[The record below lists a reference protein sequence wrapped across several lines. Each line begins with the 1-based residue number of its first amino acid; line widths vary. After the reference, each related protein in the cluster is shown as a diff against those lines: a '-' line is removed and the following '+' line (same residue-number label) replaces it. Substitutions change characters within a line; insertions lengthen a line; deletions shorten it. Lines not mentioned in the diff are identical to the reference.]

1 MSYITSAGNMPSK
14 ILYINSE
21 DASQYLATKLNNDGT
36 TSSLNCYFQYILKE
50 SIEIPLNQRAVISL
64 NSATVPYS
72 FYNIRQDV
80 NDTIDIKITNT
91 TTGFNYTPTP
101 LILPDGNYDVYSLA
115 EYIKTE
121 LNNFT
126 GVYQKTSHSIE
137 YTFDMVFSTD
147 TQKYTYSIQPKG
159 TSEGET
165 MRMELLFN
173 TGDNAFK
180 KPYIELGFRVRDV
193 ILQSGTPAGSV
204 GTIQSDNVVDMNGS
218 VHGVYIRTNL
228 VSDGTLDSQNGV
240 FSNILA
246 RLPINVNSGGII
258 FATPNNAIHKSLVDL
273 RSISQ
278 LTIRLTDD
286 RNRLLDLNGLH
297 FQIAIE
303 INFVYGEK
311 PINTPDGRNID
322 DSFYGVRSD
331 TSAQQRIKNAKL
343 QAEHQIQMDK
353 LTRNKKPVG
362 RPRKVGRP
370 KGSTK
375 IKEVV

>member
-21 DASQYLATKLNNDGT
+21 DASQYLATKLNADGT
-36 TSSLNCYFQYILKE
+36 TSPLNCYFNYILKE
-50 SIEIPLNQRAVISL
+50 NIEIPLNQRAVISL
-64 NSATVPYS
+64 NSATIPYS

-80 NDTIDIKITNT
+80 NDSIDIKITNT

-115 EYIKTE
+115 EYITTE
-121 LNNFT
+121 INKASGAYQDT
-126 GVYQKTSHSIE
+126 GNKVD
-137 YTFDMVFSTD
+137 YTFAMVFSTD
-147 TQKYTYSIQPKG
+147 NQKYTYTATPKG
-159 TSEGET
+159 TMSGENIKI
-165 MRMELLFN
+165 ELLFH
-173 TGDNAFK
+173 TGVNAFK
-180 KPYIELGFRVRDV
+180 RPYIELGFRVRDV
-193 ILQSGTPAGSV
+193 EITNASPV
-204 GTIQSDNVVDMNGS
+204 ISDNVVDMNGS

-258 FATPNNAIHKSLVDL
+258 FATPNNASHKSLVDL

-297 FQIAIE
+297 FQIAVE

-311 PINTPDGRNID
+311 PINTPNGRNID
-322 DSFYGVRSD
+322 DSFYGVKSD
-331 TSAQQRIKNAKL
+331 TTAQQRIQNAKL
-343 QAEHQIQMDK
+343 QAEHQLEMEK
-353 LTRNKKPVG
+353 LQRNKKPVG

>member
-1 MSYITSAGNMPSK
+1 MSYTSSAGNMPSK

-115 EYIKTE
+115 EYIKNA
-121 LNNFT
+121 LNT
-126 GVYQKTSHSIE
+126 GVYQNVPNKIE
-137 YTFDMVFSTD
+137 YTFEMTFSTD
-147 TQKYTYSIQPKG
+147 TQKYTYTATPKG
-159 TSEGET
+159 AMSGENIKI
-165 MRMELLFN
+165 EILFDS
-173 TGDNAFK
+173 GVNAIK

-193 ILQSGTPAGSV
+193 EITNASAV
-204 GTIQSDNVVDMNGS
+204 ISDNVVDMNGS

-240 FSNILA
+240 FSNILS

-258 FATPNNAIHKSLVDL
+258 FATPNQASHKSVVDL

-303 INFVYGEK
+303 INFIYGEK
-311 PINTPDGRNID
+311 PINTPEGRNID
-322 DSFYGVRSD
+322 DSFYAVHSD
-331 TSAQQRIKNAKL
+331 TTAQQRIQNAKL
-343 QAEHQIQMDK
+343 QAEHKIEMER
-353 LTRNKKPVG
+353 LRANKRPVG

-375 IKEVV
+375 IIEN

>member
-1 MSYITSAGNMPSK
+1 MSYTMSAGNMPSK

-50 SIEIPLNQRAVISL
+50 SIEIPLNQRAIISL

-72 FYNIRQDV
+72 FYNIRKDV

-115 EYIKTE
+115 EYIKTA
-121 LNNFT
+121 LNT
-126 GVYQKTSHSIE
+126 GVYQNVPNKIE
-137 YTFDMVFSTD
+137 YTFEMTFSTD
-147 TQKYTYSIQPKG
+147 NQKYTYTATPKG
-159 TSEGET
+159 AMSGENIKI
-165 MRMELLFN
+165 EILFD
-173 TGDNAFK
+173 TGVNAIK

-193 ILQSGTPAGSV
+193 EITNASAV
-204 GTIQSDNVVDMNGS
+204 ISDNVVDMNGS

-258 FATPNNAIHKSLVDL
+258 FATPNNASHKSLVDL

-311 PINTPDGRNID
+311 PIYTPDGRNID

-331 TSAQQRIKNAKL
+331 TTSQQRIKNAKL
-343 QAEHQIQMDK
+343 QAEHQIEMDR

-375 IKEVV
+375 IKEDV

>member
-21 DASQYLATKLNNDGT
+21 DASQYLATKLNFDGT
-36 TSSLNCYFQYILKE
+36 TSSLNCYFNYILKE
-50 SIEIPLNQRAVISL
+50 CIEIPLNQRAVISL
-64 NSATVPYS
+64 SSATIPYS

-80 NDTIDIKITNT
+80 NDSIDIKLTNVT
-91 TTGFNYTPTP
+91 TAFTYTPDP

-115 EYIKTE
+115 EYITTE
-121 LNNFT
+121 LNNPAGDYQDT
-126 GVYQKTSHSIE
+126 GNKIE
-137 YTFDMVFSTD
+137 YTFAMEFSTD
-147 TQKYTYSIQPKG
+147 TQKYSYSATPKG
-159 TSEGET
+159 SMEGET
-165 MRMELLFN
+165 IRIDILFD
-173 TGDNAFK
+173 TGLNAFK
-180 KPYIELGFRVRDV
+180 KPFIELGFRVRD
-193 ILQSGTPAGSV
+193 IPIGS
-204 GTIQSDNVVDMNGS
+204 TAIKSDNVVDMNGS
-218 VHGVYIRTNL
+218 IHGVYIRTNL

-258 FATPNNAIHKSLVDL
+258 FATPNEATHKSLVDL

-303 INFVYGEK
+303 ISFVYGQK
-311 PINTPDGRNID
+311 PINTPDGRNMD
-322 DSFYGVRSD
+322 DSYYSVSSD
-331 TSAQQRIKNAKL
+331 VSAKQRIQNAH
-343 QAEHQIQMDK
+343 QEAQHQIQMDK
-353 LTRNKKPVG
+353 LIRNRRPVG

-375 IKEVV
+375 NED

>member
-1 MSYITSAGNMPSK
+1 MSYTMSAGNMPSK

-21 DASQYLATKLNNDGT
+21 DATQYLATKLNNDGT
-36 TSSLNCYFQYILKE
+36 TSPLNCYFNYIIE
-50 SIEIPLNQRAVISL
+50 EPIEIPMNQRAVISL

-91 TTGFNYTPTP
+91 TTAFSYTPTP

-115 EYIKTE
+115 DYISTE
-121 LNNFT
+121 LNKASGAYQDT
-126 GVYQKTSHSIE
+126 GNKIE
-137 YTFDMVFSTD
+137 YTFAMEFSTD
-147 TQKYTYSIQPKG
+147 TQKYTYSATPKG
-159 TSEGET
+159 SMEGENIKIDI
-165 MRMELLFN
+165 LFDS
-173 TGDNAFK
+173 GVNAFK
-180 KPYIELGFRVRDV
+180 KPFIELGFRVRDV
-193 ILQSGTPAGSV
+193 EITNASSV
-204 GTIQSDNVVDMNGS
+204 LSDNVVDMNGS
-218 VHGVYIRTNL
+218 IHGVYIRTNL

-258 FATPNNAIHKSLVDL
+258 FATPNNASHKSVVDL

-278 LTIRLTDD
+278 LTVRLTDD

-303 INFVYGEK
+303 INFIYGEK
-311 PINTPDGRNID
+311 PMNTPDGRNID
-322 DSFYGVRSD
+322 DSFYSVSSD
-331 TSAQQRIKNAKL
+331 TTPQQRIQNAQQQQKL
-343 QAEHQIQMDK
+343 QEEIQR
-353 LTRNKKPVG
+353 LQRNKRGVG

-375 IKEVV
+375 IIEEV

>member
-1 MSYITSAGNMPSK
+1 MSYTSSAGNMPSK

-115 EYIKTE
+115 EYIKNA
-121 LNNFT
+121 LNT
-126 GVYQKTSHSIE
+126 GVYQNVPNKIE
-137 YTFDMVFSTD
+137 YTFEMTFSTD
-147 TQKYTYSIQPKG
+147 TQKYTYTATPKG
-159 TSEGET
+159 AMSGENIKI
-165 MRMELLFN
+165 EILFDS
-173 TGDNAFK
+173 GVNAIK

-193 ILQSGTPAGSV
+193 EITNASAV
-204 GTIQSDNVVDMNGS
+204 ISDNVVDMNGS

-240 FSNILA
+240 FSNILS

-258 FATPNNAIHKSLVDL
+258 FATPNQASHKSVVD
-273 RSISQ
+273 
-278 LTIRLTDD
+278 
-286 RNRLLDLNGLH
+286 
-297 FQIAIE
+297 
-303 INFVYGEK
+303 
-311 PINTPDGRNID
+311 
-322 DSFYGVRSD
+322 
-331 TSAQQRIKNAKL
+331 
-343 QAEHQIQMDK
+343 
-353 LTRNKKPVG
+353 
-362 RPRKVGRP
+362 
-370 KGSTK
+370 
-375 IKEVV
+375 

>member
-36 TSSLNCYFQYILKE
+36 TSPLNCYFQYTLKE
-50 SIEIPLNQRAVISL
+50 SIEIPMNQRAVISL
-64 NSATVPYS
+64 NSATIPYS

-80 NDTIDIKITNT
+80 NDTIDIKLTNT

-101 LILPDGNYDVYSLA
+101 LVLPDGNYDVYSLA
-115 EYIKTE
+115 DYIATQ
-121 LNNFT
+121 LNK
-126 GVYQKTSHSIE
+126 GVYQDSGNKIE
-137 YTFDMVFSTD
+137 YTFSMEFSTD
-147 TQKYTYSIQPKG
+147 TQKYTYTATPKG
-159 TSEGET
+159 SMSGENIKIDI
-165 MRMELLFN
+165 LFD
-173 TGDNAFK
+173 TGINSFK
-180 KPYIELGFRVRDV
+180 KPFIELGFRVRDV
-193 ILQSGTPAGSV
+193 AITNASSV
-204 GTIQSDNVVDMNGS
+204 LSDNVVDMNGS
-218 VHGVYIRTNL
+218 IHGVYIRTNL

-246 RLPINVNSGGII
+246 RMPINVNSGGII
-258 FATPNNAIHKSLVDL
+258 FATPNEASHKSLVDL

-331 TSAQQRIKNAKL
+331 TSAQQRIQNAKL
-343 QAEHQIQMDK
+343 QAEHKIEMER
-353 LTRNKKPVG
+353 LRANKRPVG

-375 IKEVV
+375 IIDKE

>member
-1 MSYITSAGNMPSK
+1 MSYTGNMPSK

-115 EYIKTE
+115 EYIKNA
-121 LNNFT
+121 LNT
-126 GVYQKTSHSIE
+126 GVYQNVPNKIE
-137 YTFDMVFSTD
+137 YTFEMTFSTD
-147 TQKYTYSIQPKG
+147 TQKYTYTATPKG
-159 TSEGET
+159 AMSGENIKI
-165 MRMELLFN
+165 EILFDS
-173 TGDNAFK
+173 GVNAIK

-193 ILQSGTPAGSV
+193 EITNASAV
-204 GTIQSDNVVDMNGS
+204 ISDNVVDMNGS
-218 VHGVYIRTNL
+218 VHCVYIRTNL

-240 FSNILA
+240 FSNILS

-258 FATPNNAIHKSLVDL
+258 FATPNQASHKSVVDL

-278 LTIRLTDD
+278 FNSFCNSIFKSDIYPSID
-286 RNRLLDLNGLH
+286 S
-297 FQIAIE
+297 
-303 INFVYGEK
+303 V
-311 PINTPDGRNID
+311 NTP
-322 DSFYGVRSD
+322 
-331 TSAQQRIKNAKL
+331 
-343 QAEHQIQMDK
+343 
-353 LTRNKKPVG
+353 
-362 RPRKVGRP
+362 
-370 KGSTK
+370 ST
-375 IKEVV
+375 IIYMLSQLFI